1 MSSIQ
6 LSMFW
11 SQGQDDP
18 LTYTNHTCE
27 VWFESQKRSQ
37 TSNNSDSTHN
47 PAKRKR
53 EQTTSDLVDMCAT
66 SNKLAKLSD
75 AAAPKTPPAAT
86 PRINP
91 IDHIFQFH
99 KVDFHPEWPC
109 SAAITLEP
117 CHACRLPI
125 IFADAN
131 LSSCSSA
138 MKYRRGSSYH
148 LDCCLQTSGSGQVLK
163 PSLGF

>member
-1 MSSIQ
+1 MIRECLCLVSSLMQGCVRVSSIQ
-6 LSMFW
+6 LSMFC

-27 VWFESQKRSQ
+27 VWSESRKRSQ

-53 EQTTSDLVDMCAT
+53 EQTNSDLVDMCAT
-66 SNKLAKLSD
+66 SKKLAKLSD

-99 KVDFHPEWPC
+99 KVNSILNGHALLQ
-109 SAAITLEP
+109 SHITRVVHVVSP
-117 CHACRLPI
+117 Q
-125 IFADAN
+125 
-131 LSSCSSA
+131 SSP
-138 MKYRRGSSYH
+138 M
-148 LDCCLQTSGSGQVLK
+148 QTSRAVHQL
-163 PSLGF
+163 